1 VVDREAAAEVLRAAP
16 DVRAIARENRAFLQ
30 RVVRFLVGEAGIRQI
45 IDIGTGIPAA
55 GNVHRCTPPWHL
67 LAPVLLPALPAIA
80 EFTCV
85 LNGLLWPAELVT
97 RPWRT

>member
-1 VVDREAAAEVLRAAP
+1 MENVAVLVIGGLYAA
-16 DVRAIARENRAFLQ
+16 N
-30 RVVRFLVGEAGIRQI
+30 AGITTYWRLRRRM
-45 IDIGTGIPAA
+45 PAEITETRSWI
-55 GNVHRCTPPWHL
+55 RCTPPWHL